1 VWKERRKKSLLRL
14 KEEQRTGK
22 NGFVSN
28 IIVNLNGELNSNFS
42 PKQQILNESNLFY
55 RFISLNEKK
64 GTRKNNGNLYLN

>member
-1 VWKERRKKSLLRL
+1 VWKDRRKKSLLRL